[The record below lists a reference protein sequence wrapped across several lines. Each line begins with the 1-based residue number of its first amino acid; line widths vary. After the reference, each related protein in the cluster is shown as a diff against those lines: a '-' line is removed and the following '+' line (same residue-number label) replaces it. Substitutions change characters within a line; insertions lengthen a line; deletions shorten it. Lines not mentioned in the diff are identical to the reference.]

1 MSARREVTK
10 AMAKRY
16 ASASKLE
23 KQVILDELCK
33 LTLWHRDNARKALRL
48 ALRVPRLKPA
58 RKPRVPVY
66 DESVMEILRKV
77 WAVLNAPSGKLMA
90 PVLARTVTRLRAC
103 GELNID
109 DDGRASLVSLGCHA
123 GSAPGWGSGQVDAP
137 RSLAHQTRQ
146 ACSKARSRFAPG
158 PSGMGTSPGFVEIDL
173 VGHEGGNPSGDFCQ
187 TLTVTDICTGWTK
200 TQAVKNKAQKWVFA
214 ALQQIVTAMPFAVL
228 GIDWR

>member
-10 AMAKRY
+10 AMARRY

-23 KQVILDELCK
+23 KQVILDELCQ

-48 ALRVPRLKPA
+48 ACKAPRAKKA

-66 DESVMEILRKV
+66 DESVIEILRKV

-90 PVLARTVTRLRAC
+90 PVLTRTITCLRAC
-103 GELNID
+103 GELDID
-109 DDGRASLVSLGCHA
+109 DDLAKRAWSVSAATLNQRLAGDRVKLMLRGRSGTKPGSLLKSQIPIRTWAQWDGASA
-123 GSAPGWGSGQVDAP
+123 
-137 RSLAHQTRQ
+137 
-146 ACSKARSRFAPG
+146 
-158 PSGMGTSPGFVEIDL
+158 GFVEIDL
-173 VGHEGGNPSGDFCQ
+173 VGHKGGDPSGDFCQ
-187 TLTVTDICTGWTK
+187 TLTVIDICTGWTE

-214 ALQQIVTAMPFAVL
+214 ALAQIITAMPFAVL